1 MKVPFGS
8 LAAIVVSVGVIAA
21 ALMAQGNQK
30 ADQPLPPVA
39 KKTTK
44 NVSTEERLD
53 ALARAQVWR
62 APTVPVNKARLTAA
76 PSQPESIACR
86 FQITDLSGTAQ
97 KFDCTLDNGELIRV
111 KYGRTQ
117 EIPSEVAASR
127 LLHTLGFG
135 ADEVM
140 LVKQVRCYGC
150 PAEPFVTM
158 KAVDLTDSDALYKRF
173 VNYDHYKDFDWAAV
187 ERKHQGRA
195 IGTDEVKGWAFFEL
209 DGVDAAKGGAP
220 RAHVDALRLLS
231 VFLAHWDNK
240 SENQRLVCL
249 SDKDWPEGGTCR
261 APLAMLQDVG
271 AAFGPK
277 KVDLDGWTKAPIWAN
292 RALCETSMATLP
304 YEGATFTAV
313 RITEAGRRHLAG
325 LLGQLSDQQIH
336 DLFAGARFDHAGG
349 FLKTG
354 ASEIPEWVAAFKN
367 KVRAISEGPSC
378 PQ

>member
-1 MKVPFGS
+1 MKVPFGN
-8 LAAIVVSVGVIAA
+8 LAAIVVSTGVIAA
-21 ALMAQGNQK
+21 ALMAQGNQP
-30 ADQPLPPVA
+30 ADPAPAPA
-39 KKTTK
+39 KKVTK
-44 NVSTEERLD
+44 SVSTEDRLD

-62 APTVPVNKARLTAA
+62 APALPVSNVRFTASA
-76 PSQPESIACR
+76 SQPESISCR
-86 FQITDLSGTAQ
+86 FQITDLGGTAQ
-97 KFDCTLDNGELIRV
+97 KFDCTLENGELILV
-111 KYGRTQ
+111 KYGRSQ

-127 LLHTLGFG
+127 LLHALGFG

-150 PAEPFVTM
+150 PTEPFVTM
-158 KAVDLTDSDALYKRF
+158 KAVDLTDTDALYKKF

-195 IGTDEVKGWAFFEL
+195 IGTDAVKGWAFFEL
-209 DGVDAAKGGAP
+209 DAVDAAKGGAP

-240 SENQRLVCL
+240 SENQRLVCM
-249 SDKDWPEGGTCR
+249 SEKDWPEGGTCR

-271 AAFGPK
+271 AAFGPT

-325 LLGQLSDQQIH
+325 LLGQLGDQQIH
-336 DLFAGARFDHAGG
+336 DLFADARFDHAGG

-354 ASEIPEWVAAFKN
+354 ASEIPEWVAAFKH

-378 PQ
+378 PR

>member
-1 MKVPFGS
+1 MKLTLVKV
-8 LAAIVVSVGVIAA
+8 AVIAGATGLVVA
-21 ALMAQGNQK
+21 ALMAQRSK
-30 ADQPLPPVA
+30 PADFAPVPV
-39 KKTTK
+39 KKSNSK
-44 NVSTEERLD
+44 NVSAEERLD

-62 APTVPVNKARLTAA
+62 APSVPVGKARLTGA
-76 PSQPESIACR
+76 PSQPESISCR
-86 FQITDLSGTAQ
+86 FQITDLGGTAQ
-97 KFDCTLDNGELIRV
+97 KFDCTLENGELIRV

-158 KAVDLTDSDALYKRF
+158 KAVDLTDSDALYKKF

-209 DGVDAAKGGAP
+209 ETVNAAKGGAP

-249 SDKDWPEGGTCR
+249 SDNDWPEGGSCR

-325 LLGQLSDQQIH
+325 LLGQLGDQQIH
-336 DLFAGARFDHAGG
+336 DLFADARFDHAGG

-354 ASEIPEWVAAFKN
+354 ASEIPEWVAAFKH

-378 PQ
+378 PR

>member
-8 LAAIVVSVGVIAA
+8 LAAIVVSAGVIAV
-21 ALMAQGNQK
+21 ALMAQGNQ
-30 ADQPLPPVA
+30 PVDPAPAPA
-39 KKTTK
+39 KKVTK
-44 NVSTEERLD
+44 SVSTEERLD

-62 APTVPVNKARLTAA
+62 APSVPVGKARLTGA

-86 FQITDLSGTAQ
+86 FQLTDLSGTAQ
-97 KFDCTLDNGELIRV
+97 KFDCTLENGELIRV

-158 KAVDLTDSDALYKRF
+158 KAVDLTDSDALYKKF

-249 SDKDWPEGGTCR
+249 SDHDWPEGGSCR
-261 APLAMLQDVG
+261 APLAMLQDIG

-336 DLFAGARFDHAGG
+336 DLFEGARFDHAGG

-367 KVRAISEGPSC
+367 KVRVISEGPSC

>member
-1 MKVPFGS
+1 MRLTPVKMT
-8 LAAIVVSVGVIAA
+8 VIAGATALAVA
-21 ALMAQGNQK
+21 ALMTQRGQPADPAVAPVKK
-30 ADQPLPPVA
+30 A
-39 KKTTK
+39 TK
-44 NVSTEERLD
+44 HVSAEERLD

-62 APTVPVNKARLTAA
+62 APKVPVGKARLTAA
-76 PSQPESIACR
+76 ASQPESISCR

-117 EIPSEVAASR
+117 EIHSEVAASR

-158 KAVDLTDSDALYKRF
+158 KAVDLTDSDELYKKL
-173 VNYDHYKDFDWAAV
+173 VNYDHYQDFEWVAV
-187 ERKHQGRA
+187 EQKHKGRA
-195 IGTDEVKGWAFFEL
+195 IGTADVKGWAFFEL
-209 DGVDAAKGGAP
+209 DAVDAAKGGAP

-249 SDKDWPEGGTCR
+249 SEKDWPEGGTCR

-277 KVDLDGWTKAPIWAN
+277 KVDLEGWTKAPIWAD
-292 RALCETSMATLP
+292 RAQCEASMATLP
-304 YEGATFTAV
+304 YEGATFSAV
-313 RITEAGRRHLAG
+313 KVTDAGRRHLAG

-336 DLFAGARFDHAGG
+336 DLFAGARFDHADG
-349 FLKTG
+349 FVPTG
-354 ASEIPEWVAAFKN
+354 ASAIPEWVAAFKS
-367 KVRAISEGPSC
+367 KVRALSDGPAC